1 MTAPAI
7 VTGLDPAMPS
17 TGAPEWPGARWV
29 GAIDVRAIPATGR
42 VPLRSAEGYLRA
54 RLLVREGAQVRG
66 FVDVAIDDHAV
77 DAPGLTHAAAA
88 LPEVERRVAHDG
100 AAGTAPPITVVVC
113 TRDRTAHLRLALTAI
128 LQLDYPDFDVVIVD
142 NAPAGDET
150 RQLIRSEFPD
160 PRVRLVTEPRPGLSR
175 ARNTGLAVATG
186 EFVAFTD
193 DDVVVDRYWLA
204 ELAAGFSRAPG
215 VDLVSGLVPSGELR
229 TRVQGFFDDR
239 VSWSKNLRGRLYSLT
254 SPPPDLPMF
263 PFSVGEYGTGANF
276 AVRRSAAT
284 ALGGFDTAFGVG
296 TRTGGGEDLDMF
308 TRVILDGRS
317 LVMQPSALVWHR
329 HRDDLAALRVQAR
342 GYGIGL
348 GAWLTK
354 ILLDPSTARIAL
366 VRAPHALGRLLSLAW
381 RTPEV
386 SVVERTGGIDEL
398 DRTIARVG
406 FLELFSVARGPFA
419 YARQRAAG
427 EGTMRFPD

>member
-1 MTAPAI
+1 M
-7 VTGLDPAMPS
+7 TGLDPSRTALEPAMS
-17 TGAPEWPGARWV
+17 SAGVPEWPGARWV
-29 GAIDVRAIPATGR
+29 GTVDVRAFPVTGAIPLNCAD
-42 VPLRSAEGYLRA
+42 GYARA

-66 FVDVAIDDHAV
+66 FVDVTI
-77 DAPGLTHAAAA
+77 T
-88 LPEVERRVAHDG
+88 DG
-100 AAGTAPPITVVVC
+100 ALDAGELARASAGLPATAPARGRAATPAFTVVVC
-113 TRDRTAHLRLALTAI
+113 TRDRASHLRLALTAI
-128 LQLDYPDFDVVIVD
+128 LRLDYPHFDVVVVD
-142 NAPAGDET
+142 NAPATSET
-150 RQLIRSEFPD
+150 RELIRSEFSD
-160 PRVRLVTEPRPGLSR
+160 PRVRRVTEPIPGLSR
-175 ARNTGLAVATG
+175 ARNTGLGVASG

-204 ELAAGFSRAPG
+204 ELAAGFERAAG

-229 TRVQGFFDDR
+229 TRVQGFFDGR
-239 VSWSKNLRGRLYSLT
+239 VSWSRNLEAKIYRLA
-254 SPPPDLPMF
+254 SPPPKLPMF

-296 TRTGGGEDLDMF
+296 TRTGGAEDLDMF
-308 TRVILDGRS
+308 TRIILDGRT

-354 ILLDPSTARIAL
+354 ILLRPRTARIAL
-366 VRAPHALGRLLSLAW
+366 VRAPHAIRRLLSLAW
-381 RTPEV
+381 RRTEV
-386 SVVERTGGIDEL
+386 PVRQRQGRADQI
-398 DRTIARVG
+398 DRTISRVG
-406 FLELFSVARGPFA
+406 WLELFSVARGPFA

-427 EGTMRFPD
+427 EGTMRFPQ

>member
-1 MTAPAI
+1 M
-7 VTGLDPAMPS
+7 
-17 TGAPEWPGARWV
+17 
-29 GAIDVRAIPATGR
+29 
-42 VPLRSAEGYLRA
+42 
-54 RLLVREGAQVRG
+54 
-66 FVDVAIDDHAV
+66 
-77 DAPGLTHAAAA
+77 
-88 LPEVERRVAHDG
+88 
-100 AAGTAPPITVVVC
+100 
-113 TRDRTAHLRLALTAI
+113 
-128 LQLDYPDFDVVIVD
+128 
-142 NAPAGDET
+142 
-150 RQLIRSEFPD
+150 
-160 PRVRLVTEPRPGLSR
+160 RLVTEPRPGLSR

>member
-1 MTAPAI
+1 MVTA
-7 VTGLDPAMPS
+7 LEPAMPS
-17 TGAPEWPGARWV
+17 AGAPEWPGARWV
-29 GAIDVRAIPATGR
+29 GAIDVRAIPTTGR
-42 VPLRSAEGYLRA
+42 VPLRCANGYLRA
-54 RLLVREGAQVRG
+54 RLLVRDGAQVRG
-66 FVDVAIDDHAV
+66 FVDVGIDSGTV
-77 DAPGLTHAAAA
+77 DAAGLARAAAA
-88 LPEVERRVAHDG
+88 LPRDQARPGPAG
-100 AAGTAPPITVVVC
+100 SAAATPSITVVVC
-113 TRDRTAHLRLALTAI
+113 TRDRAAHLRLALTAI
-128 LQLDYPDFDVVIVD
+128 LRIDYPAFEVVVVD

-150 RQLIRSEFPD
+150 RRLIRSEFPD
-160 PRVRLVTEPRPGLSR
+160 PRVRLVTEPVPGLSR

-193 DDVVVDRYWLA
+193 DDVVVDRHWLTQ
-204 ELAAGFSRAPG
+204 LVAGFSMAPG

-239 VSWSKNLRGRLYSLT
+239 VSWSRNLRARRYSLAD
-254 SPPPDLPMF
+254 PPPDLAMF

-296 TRTGGGEDLDMF
+296 TRAGGGEDLDMF

-342 GYGIGL
+342 GYGTGL

-354 ILLDPSTARIAL
+354 ILLRPSTARIAI

-381 RTPEV
+381 RRPEV
-386 SVVERTGGIDEL
+386 SVVDHNRDKLDHTGDAL
-398 DRTIARVG
+398 DRTISRVG
-406 FLELFSVARGPFA
+406 FLELFSVALGPIA

-427 EGTMRFPD
+427 EGTMRFPA